1 MLLLFADA
9 MINISSKISC
19 AGSFRVCRTKP
30 VTTVSLSLSLSL
42 SLSPS
47 LSLSLLQL
55 HIAIDTLCIRSTRAM
70 YPLDTV
76 LTWLAVNA
84 QHNFKYF

>member
-1 MLLLFADA
+1 MLWLFADA

-30 VTTVSLSLSLSL
+30 VTTVSRSLSQPFVFRILE
-42 SLSPS
+42 
-47 LSLSLLQL
+47 L
-55 HIAIDTLCIRSTRAM
+55 HIATDTHCIRSTRAM